1 MRIFAALEL
10 PRDALE
16 SIERW
21 QRPLIES
28 HPSLKWV
35 EPHLMHMT
43 LRFFGNVDQ
52 GTLDRIRSVMY
63 RWRPGPL
70 SFVISR
76 LGTFGRRGET
86 SVYWLGGE
94 FPPEV
99 QEVALILGN
108 IPDEKGRIS
117 RREFKPH
124 LTVARRRHGDCPVL
138 EAPEVIRGTVLKSVV
153 INSTLTPKGP
163 RYSILERYDLTKPER

>member
-10 PRDALE
+10 PGDTLE
-16 SIERW
+16 KIGRW
-21 QRPLIES
+21 QKPLMDAY
-28 HPSLKWV
+28 PSLKWV
-35 EPHLMHMT
+35 RTELMHLT
-43 LRFFGNVDQ
+43 LRFFGDVDR
-52 GTLDRIRSVMY
+52 GTLDRVRSVMD

-70 SFVISR
+70 SFEISS

-99 QEVALILGN
+99 QKIALVLGN
-108 IPDEKGRIS
+108 IPDEKGLVS
-117 RREFKPH
+117 RRKFKPH

-138 EAPEVIRGTVLKSVV
+138 DAPEVIRGKVLKSAI
-153 INSTLTPKGP
+153 INSTLTAQGP
-163 RYSILERYDLTKPER
+163 RYSVVERYELTQLER